1 MKCFK
6 EFLNNHVA
14 KDSDMIDE
22 SKLLPVATV
31 QLRIRSLS
39 HKLRNETDIN
49 KKIELLA
56 DMINNLSMLNVYN
69 AMTNKRK

>member
-56 DMINNLSMLNVYN
+56 DMIDNLSMLNVYN